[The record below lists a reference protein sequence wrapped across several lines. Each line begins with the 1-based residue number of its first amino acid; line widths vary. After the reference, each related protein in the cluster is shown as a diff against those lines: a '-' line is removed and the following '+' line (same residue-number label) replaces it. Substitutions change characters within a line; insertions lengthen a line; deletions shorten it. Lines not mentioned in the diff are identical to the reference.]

1 MATKAKFL
9 VLQLGKNVNRKPTGI
24 KWTTKS
30 SELSGFPL
38 DKYWMHH
45 DAKSRQILIPYLIL
59 PGKNFEI
66 ALSYEEIVHSK
77 LQLPQLFLEE
87 GQQEH
92 LQNYRIK
99 VDDRYK
105 KVQISP
111 EISEP
116 HDTRIKKSLSHLEIT
131 VITGQ
136 PSPKISW
143 EYKQTLQTLEFMG

>member
-1 MATKAKFL
+1 
-9 VLQLGKNVNRKPTGI
+9 
-24 KWTTKS
+24 
-30 SELSGFPL
+30 
-38 DKYWMHH
+38 MHH

-116 HDTRIKKSLSHLEIT
+116 HDTRIKKN
-131 VITGQ
+131 
-136 PSPKISW
+136 P
-143 EYKQTLQTLEFMG
+143 